1 MREGLWWQYLLTSLL
16 YCFGLTMLSYCRIHS
31 ITIERDTGRVLVH
44 KRPLWPLRLLRFVPG
59 PRTARGQQLALRR
72 PVRPIQHRHQLA

>member
-44 KRPLWPLRLLRFVPG
+44 KRPLWPLGIIMKLME
-59 PRTARGQQLALRR
+59 T
-72 PVRPIQHRHQLA
+72 